1 MTSSAVTQD
10 SMPSQVLTTH
20 EPLTCQPLR
29 HPPSYTPK
37 PLLHTQ
43 TSLTHP
49 NLSYTPNLSH
59 PPDGSTA
66 ICCMLQRV
74 RRERFRVLVANVGDS
89 RAALVFRDGSARP
102 LSRDHKPDLPAE
114 RARVEATGGQVVF
127 AGCWRVQG
135 DLAVSRAFGDCH
147 LKRWGVIAA
156 PELVT
161 YVLDTN
167 LHRWLVLA
175 SDGLWDVM
183 SESQVANPSP
193 PRPPPPNTLHRW
205 LVLGWAMG
213 CDE

>member
-1 MTSSAVTQD
+1 
-10 SMPSQVLTTH
+10 
-20 EPLTCQPLR
+20 
-29 HPPSYTPK
+29 
-37 PLLHTQ
+37 
-43 TSLTHP
+43 
-49 NLSYTPNLSH
+49 
-59 PPDGSTA
+59 
-66 ICCMLQRV
+66 MLQRV

-183 SESQVANPSP
+183 SESQVKGNPAPSATP
-193 PRPPPPNTLHRW
+193 PTSEAITPLISTGRRGAHARAGYASRLADALRPRVEQVNTPP
-205 LVLGWAMG
+205 G
-213 CDE
+213 